1 MVGGLRHGVL
11 SFLHTVVEK
20 SMNFIKVDGEVR
32 THKLVTSVSG

>member
-20 SMNFIKVDGEVR
+20 SMNFIKLMV
-32 THKLVTSVSG
+32 KCALINW